1 MSFMAEQESNSD
13 GLAPVGEP
21 GMLVLMSLSNGP
33 KHGYAVTEDV
43 FAHTGVRLEFGT
55 LYPSL
60 HELVGRGFILALRS
74 DDQGCPYEIT
84 PAGRAAL
91 GTQSWSRIVDASKA
105 RLQP

>member
-1 MSFMAEQESNSD
+1 MAEQESNTEGMASI
-13 GLAPVGEP
+13 GKP
-21 GMLVLMSLSNGP
+21 GVLVLMSLSDGP
-33 KHGYAVTEDV
+33 KHGYAITDDV
-43 FAHTGVRLEFGT
+43 FAHTGVQLAVGN

-91 GTQSWSRIVDASKA
+91 GTKNWSSIVNASRAPSQS
-105 RLQP
+105 